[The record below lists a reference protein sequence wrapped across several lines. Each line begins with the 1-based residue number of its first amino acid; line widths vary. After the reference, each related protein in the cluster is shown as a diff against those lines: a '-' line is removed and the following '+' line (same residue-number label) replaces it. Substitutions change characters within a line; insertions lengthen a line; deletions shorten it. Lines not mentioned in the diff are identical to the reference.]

1 MTKENV
7 KKMIR
12 RKELLR
18 AGGDENEEMADAILE
33 EVLQNGGLTAEEV
46 YAVMASSGPA
56 GKMEEDVTVEEYD
69 QNLSSRADKIL
80 NGLNGETIALSK
92 IANRENVQEQV
103 IRAKKALAERDFST
117 YWNTV
122 YGIVALIGGSDDG
135 DEKEDDYIDM
145 VNRKL
150 GGPGT

>member
-1 MTKENV
+1 MTKSRQGIENRMDDFEFEV
-7 KKMIR
+7 TSGPKKKGGNVDKMIR
-12 RKELLR
+12 RRELLIEDPD
-18 AGGDENEEMADAILE
+18 GNEEEADAILE
-33 EVLQNGGLTAEEV
+33 EVQKSGGLTAEET
-46 YAVMASSGPA
+46 YAVMASSVP
-56 GKMEEDVTVEEYD
+56 T
-69 QNLSSRADKIL
+69 
-80 NGLNGETIALSK
+80 SK
-92 IANRENVQEQV
+92 TKKASPLEIANRENVQEQV

-122 YGIVALIGGSDDG
+122 FGIVALIGGSDGD

>member
-7 KKMIR
+7 DKMIR
-12 RKELLR
+12 RRELLIEDPD
-18 AGGDENEEMADAILE
+18 GNEEEADAILE
-33 EVLQNGGLTAEEV
+33 EVLQSGGLTAEEI
-46 YAVMASSGPA
+46 
-56 GKMEEDVTVEEYD
+56 DVVA
-69 QNLSSRADKIL
+69 LSSIP
-80 NGLNGETIALSK
+80 TSK
-92 IANRENVQEQV
+92 TKKASPLEIANRENVLEQV
-103 IRAKKALAERDFST
+103 IKAKKALADRDIST

-122 YGIVALIGGSDDG
+122 FGIVALIGGSDDG

>member
-1 MTKENV
+1 MKNTDKSGFGQRMDDFKFEVVSGPKKHGDNV

-12 RKELLR
+12 RRELLIEDPD
-18 AGGDENEEMADAILE
+18 GNEEEADAILE
-33 EVLQNGGLTAEEV
+33 DVLQSGGLTAEEIDV
-46 YAVMASSGPA
+46 VAVSSIPA
-56 GKMEEDVTVEEYD
+56 GKTKKPSPLEV
-69 QNLSSRADKIL
+69 
-80 NGLNGETIALSK
+80 
-92 IANRENVQEQV
+92 ANRENVLEQV
-103 IRAKKALAERDFST
+103 IKAKKALADRDIST

-122 YGIVALIGGSDDG
+122 FGIVALIGGSDDG

>member
-7 KKMIR
+7 EKMIR
-12 RKELLR
+12 RKELLIEDPD
-18 AGGDENEEMADAILE
+18 GNEEEADAILE
-33 EVLQNGGLTAEEV
+33 EVQRSGGLTAEEIDV
-46 YAVMASSGPA
+46 VAASSIPA
-56 GKMEEDVTVEEYD
+56 GKTKKASPLEV
-69 QNLSSRADKIL
+69 
-80 NGLNGETIALSK
+80 
-92 IANRENVQEQV
+92 ANRENVREQV
-103 IRAKKALAERDFST
+103 IRAKEALAERDFST